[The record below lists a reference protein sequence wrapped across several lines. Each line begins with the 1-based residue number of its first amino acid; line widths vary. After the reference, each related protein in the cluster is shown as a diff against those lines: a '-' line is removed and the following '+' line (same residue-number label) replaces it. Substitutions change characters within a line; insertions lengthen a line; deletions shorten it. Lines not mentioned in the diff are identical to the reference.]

1 MINSLRI
8 VLCLI
13 AAVLAGSAI
22 AEQFETFGDY
32 TIHYSAFTTD
42 VLSEEIAR
50 SYGIA
55 RSKNRALL
63 NISILKQAMD
73 TSGTPIHAAVKVSA
87 TNLSA
92 QLRELEVRE
101 LEEPGA
107 VYYLAETGVKH
118 GEVLTYNV
126 EVTPGESSMPYRF
139 SFQQQFVTDY

>member
-32 TIHYSAFTTD
+32 TIHYSVFTTD
-42 VLSEEIAR
+42 VLSEEIAK

-63 NISILKQAMD
+63 NISILKKEMC
-73 TSGTPIHAAVKVSA
+73 T
-87 TNLSA
+87 
-92 QLRELEVRE
+92 
-101 LEEPGA
+101 
-107 VYYLAETGVKH
+107 
-118 GEVLTYNV
+118 
-126 EVTPGESSMPYRF
+126 
-139 SFQQQFVTDY
+139 